1 MNDYTMKMKLL
12 ESYIS
17 RWSSKREGECVSE
30 LFSETDN
37 FLRYC
42 LEDLVSAQKIES
54 CIKDCD
60 VGFICTID
68 GRMPPAEKV
77 IKEGSREV
85 ICKILQ
91 GVKDAIAVPHL

>member
-1 MNDYTMKMKLL
+1 M
-12 ESYIS
+12 
-17 RWSSKREGECVSE
+17 
-30 LFSETDN
+30 
-37 FLRYC
+37 
-42 LEDLVSAQKIES
+42 SAQKIES

-85 ICKILQ
+85 ICQILQ